1 MPNQR
6 NPNRRKLQAWLW
18 VDDMTTLE
26 QLAKDEGLSLKEALE
41 LIIKESKGRK
51 RGRRNDDK

>member
-18 VDDMTTLE
+18 VDDMKTLE

-51 RGRRNDDK
+51 RGKNDNK